1 MQART
6 KFISVCVKHPCVKCE
21 LYGMR
26 NAKEE
31 RGNWWGMKE
40 GEEKDDETIEW
51 GSAGLGYRRMRASLA
66 TDLGERFQ
74 RAGNKRRAGRVQS
87 K

>member
-6 KFISVCVKHPCVKCE
+6 KFISVCVKHPRVKCE

-31 RGNWWGMKE
+31 RGNWWEMKE
-40 GEEKDDETIEW
+40 GEEKDDETIESGPVGNGTRGRRELW
-51 GSAGLGYRRMRASLA
+51 GEEGLKEPQCTQCIY
-66 TDLGERFQ
+66 EIV
-74 RAGNKRRAGRVQS
+74 KE
-87 K
+87 